1 MRPSARPRLLLFSLL
16 ALAVFCIFAPTLR
29 AAGLIADLSHHLVA
43 ITTAFAGSDVLV
55 FGTTGGPDRDVVV
68 TVQGPAGEAMVQQ
81 KSRVGGLWLSTA
93 RVTFSDVPLFYAVA
107 STRPLAQLQAPDEL
121 ARNQI
126 GVDMLK
132 LQPIVVEGTGDRRVG
147 QFRDAL
153 IRRKEQAGLFQAEVR
168 PVTFIGDRL
177 FRTTLS
183 FPANVPP
190 GAYQVRTFEFENGLI
205 VSAQTNSLSVSKVG
219 LEAELFNLAHL
230 QSWLYG
236 LTSVAL
242 AVAAGWAASALF
254 RKA

>member
-1 MRPSARPRLLLFSLL
+1 MRPPARQSFVLQAVLVLVLLC
-16 ALAVFCIFAPTLR
+16 VIAPAAR

-55 FGTTGGPDRDVVV
+55 FGTVGGPDRDVVV
-68 TVQGPAGEAMVQQ
+68 TVRGPSGETMVQQ

-93 RVTFSDVPLFYAVA
+93 RVTFDEVPLFYAVA
-107 STRPLAQLQAPDEL
+107 ATRPLAQLQAPDEL

-132 LQPIVVEGTGDRRVG
+132 VRPIEVEGVGDRRIG

-153 IRRKEQAGLFQAEVR
+153 IRRKEQAGLFQPEVR
-168 PVTFIGDRL
+168 PITFIGDRL

-190 GAYQVRTFEFENGLI
+190 GAYQVRTFEFEKGLI
-205 VSAQTNSLSVSKVG
+205 VSAQTSSLSVSKVG

-236 LTSVAL
+236 LASVAL
-242 AVAAGWAASALF
+242 AVVAGWSASAMF